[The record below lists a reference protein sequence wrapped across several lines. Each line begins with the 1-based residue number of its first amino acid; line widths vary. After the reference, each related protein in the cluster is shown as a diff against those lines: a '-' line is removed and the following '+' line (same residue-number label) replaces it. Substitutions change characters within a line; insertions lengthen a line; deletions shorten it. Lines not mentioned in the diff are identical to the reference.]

1 MKLRS
6 IAPEP
11 EACTATTTGGTAPGA
26 AWTKTDADARRMA
39 AVAPASR
46 ADELGETDILLL
58 YVRYLSSPNPLAGG
72 ENTDGNSLPYENA

>member
-26 AWTKTDADARRMA
+26 AWTKTGADARRMA
-39 AVAPASR
+39 AAAPVSR